1 MRIDNVQNSPCFGI
15 KYSNKGD
22 WSPKVLK
29 AFENSEILKS
39 IDKKYPDASVRY
51 TKISGEDCFGNS
63 DFFHTLILD
72 IKLVKGKIFRWNVS
86 SHSEE
91 VPVKLFINDIG
102 KMTLQDVERQAE
114 PIFKPSD
121 RISINFDKN
130 NPIKAFFKNLFS

>member
-1 MRIDNVQNSPCFGI
+1 MKVDNIQNSPSFGI
-15 KYSNKGD
+15 KYSNKEA

-29 AFENSEILKS
+29 AFENSELLKS
-39 IDKKYPDASVRY
+39 IDKKYPDAAVRY
-51 TKISGEDCFGNS
+51 TKISEEDCFGNS
-63 DFFHTLILD
+63 DFFNTLILD
-72 IKLVKGKIFRWNVS
+72 IKLLKGKIFRLNVS

-102 KMTLQDVERQAE
+102 KLTLEDVERHAE

-121 RISINFDKN
+121 RISVNFDKK